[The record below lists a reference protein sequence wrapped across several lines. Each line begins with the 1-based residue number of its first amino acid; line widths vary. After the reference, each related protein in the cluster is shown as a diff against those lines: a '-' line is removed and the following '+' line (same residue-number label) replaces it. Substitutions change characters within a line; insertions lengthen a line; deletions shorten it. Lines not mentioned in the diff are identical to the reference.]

1 MAVAEV
7 ASVYCAPVKVPGG
20 KPVTAVPG
28 LTPRFPVNAVAPVL
42 VTVEPA
48 RTTNVEAEARDGE
61 SCAPDAAEVVKVH
74 AMLLVMALPAASFA
88 PVVTVAV
95 YAVLATRALV
105 GVNVAVLVD
114 ATYVTVPGTG
124 VAPGPVTEKVV
135 DEIVEAAIGSLN
147 VAVMT
152 ATPVAPL
159 RGFVDV
165 TVGAVLSPIGDT
177 GSSLPH
183 PAETARS
190 MGSARAAKRV
200 IRGFIGG
207 PPLA

>member
-1 MAVAEV
+1 
-7 ASVYCAPVKVPGG
+7 
-20 KPVTAVPG
+20 
-28 LTPRFPVNAVAPVL
+28 L

-152 ATPVAPL
+152 ATPWL
-159 RGFVDV
+159 
-165 TVGAVLSPIGDT
+165 
-177 GSSLPH
+177 H
-183 PAETARS
+183 
-190 MGSARAAKRV
+190 
-200 IRGFIGG
+200 
-207 PPLA
+207 